1 MKDEIKTIL
10 LGHVIQGKFPS
21 SSLTDGQELSALD
34 GENNKIAITPA
45 GINLELIKLT
55 FVSMILAYFL
65 LMDAGKTINGA
76 NILNEYNADNGIVYA
91 IDKII
96 FR

>member
-1 MKDEIKTIL
+1 MR
-10 LGHVIQGKFPS
+10 
-21 SSLTDGQELSALD
+21 
-34 GENNKIAITPA
+34 
-45 GINLELIKLT
+45 LISIFL
-55 FVSMILAYFL
+55 VYF
-65 LMDAGKTINGA
+65 DAGKTINGA